1 MSHDKK
7 SIQHAL
13 GIDFGTSNSY
23 FSDVRVGGLEL
34 AYTDLKFHNGQSSV
48 PTCVLYHRTDEK
60 ASKNGEVLS
69 DAWEPCAFG
78 DAAIELWKDLLDE
91 ERDAYIF
98 RGGFKP
104 DITFKPQAY
113 QDAVHFF
120 RSARKHLQSQ
130 RLVSHFSPENG
141 RQVVVGIPARNIPG
155 QKEKTLEALQ
165 EAGIYDA
172 ILVAEPEGALFYH
185 LYYDRNRITV
195 EHAHEGVLVIDFG
208 GGTFDAAYLRDGE
221 VQEHWGNPM
230 LGGRLFDD
238 LFYQWFLDQQQ
249 GEETRQE
256 MVEDGTLSYLRT
268 FGFRRLKERF
278 SIAWTNQQLE
288 RFRERVTVG
297 VDFDYGVFRN
307 ATLEEFFE
315 RAAKYRASKDLLE
328 EMALLD
334 DDSGRLLQQESID
347 LLAELRRQLEEA
359 HQHIGAANEASIKAV
374 ILTGGSCRWPFMMDM
389 TQECFAQAE
398 WFQSPDPEATI
409 SRGLALS
416 YAFRE
421 YAKDVGTSLVD
432 HTEELHEE
440 LMDAISSH
448 YHTLAHR
455 ISAHFADELYREQIK
470 PMFEEWREQGG
481 SIASLENRTRDA
493 AQHYFEN
500 EGQAAVEREQV
511 LFQERIEQVINETVL
526 SWLRQNRITRTEYL
540 SLGPLHDMQQ
550 DELGWNT
557 GFSDMMNDF
566 FETTKWIISGLV
578 GVITAA
584 LTGGSGVAILM
595 SGPLGWI
602 LGLVVGAA
610 ATLTLLSNV
619 ETRNFPL
626 PSWILKRIA
635 TNSRLEEAQGKFK
648 EEVEKNLIEMLHNQY
663 DDISKEMK
671 KQIQNLVGKLSRR
684 IPVTAIIDKPEA

>member
-1 MSHDKK
+1 MSHDNK

-48 PTCVLYHRTDEK
+48 PTCLLYQRNDAQATR
-60 ASKNGEVLS
+60 NGETLS
-69 DAWEPCAFG
+69 DEWEPCAFG
-78 DAAIELWKDLLDE
+78 DAAIELWKDLLDD
-91 ERDAYIF
+91 ERDAFTF

-113 QDAVHFF
+113 RDAVHFF
-120 RSARKHLQSQ
+120 RSARKYLQSQ

-141 RQVVVGIPARNIPG
+141 RQVVVGVPARNIPG
-155 QKEKTLEALQ
+155 QEEKTLQALQ

-172 ILVAEPEGALFYH
+172 LLVPEPEGALFYH
-185 LYYDRNRITV
+185 LYYDRSRITV
-195 EHAHEGVLVIDFG
+195 ERAHQGVLVIDFG

-238 LFYQWFLDQQQ
+238 LFYQWFLDQQN
-249 GEETRQE
+249 GEDTRQE
-256 MVEDGTLSYLRT
+256 MLADGTLSYLRT

-278 SIAWTNQQLE
+278 SVAWTNQQLE
-288 RFRERVTVG
+288 RFRERITVG

-307 ATLEEFFE
+307 VTMDEFYE
-315 RAAKYRASKDLLE
+315 RASHYRASPDLLD

-334 DDSGRLLQQESID
+334 DDSGRLLQQDSID
-347 LLAELRRQLEEA
+347 LMAELKTQLEAA
-359 HQHIGAANEASIKAV
+359 HEHIGTSSDTPITAV
-374 ILTGGSCRWPFMMDM
+374 ILTGGSCRWPFMMEM
-389 TQECFAQAE
+389 TQASFPEAAL
-398 WFQSPDPEATI
+398 FQSPDPEATI

-421 YAKDVGTSLVD
+421 YAKDVGTSLQE
-432 HTEELHEE
+432 HTEELHSQ
-440 LMDAISSH
+440 LMDAISSN

-455 ISAHFADELYREQIK
+455 IAAHFAEELYQEQIQ
-470 PMFEEWREQGG
+470 PMFEEWRDQGG
-481 SIASLENRTRDA
+481 SIASLENKARDA
-493 AQHYFEN
+493 AQTYFEN
-500 EGQAAVEREQV
+500 EGQDAVEKEQT
-511 LFQERIEQVINETVL
+511 LFQERVEQVINESVL
-526 SWLRQNRITRTEYL
+526 AWLRKHRVTRTEYL
-540 SLGPLHDMQQ
+540 SLGPIHDMQH

-566 FETTKWIISGLV
+566 FATTKWVISGLV
-578 GVITAA
+578 GVGMAA

-595 SGPLGWI
+595 SGPLGWL

-619 ETRNFPL
+619 ETRNLPL

-635 TNSRLEEAQGKFK
+635 TPARLNEAQNKFK
-648 EEVEKNLIEMLHNQY
+648 EEVERNLIDMLHNQY
-663 DDISKEMK
+663 DDISSELEQ
-671 KQIQNLVGKLSRR
+671 QISKLVGKLSHR
-684 IPVTAIIDKPEA
+684 IPVTAIIDAPSK